1 MKMLTLIKIVCKTA
15 TLFFNSFISESE
27 TLINFGG
34 AKLLHVHIERENFL
48 QWQVFVKICTHTLN
62 GGQGREF
69 GEK

>member
-1 MKMLTLIKIVCKTA
+1 MP
-15 TLFFNSFISESE
+15 N
-27 TLINFGG
+27 INQFLG

-48 QWQVFVKICTHTLN
+48 QWQVFVKKCTHTSN